1 MAEIGHRFKKNRRM
15 TMYLNRFQI
24 FGVLVC
30 GLLLAAVPAGA
41 KCTVTLKFTNN
52 DTHEVTV
59 LGNDSQARVNG
70 GTYSKMDFQDVVLAP
85 GATGT
90 TSWTTN
96 MSCGGHAKR
105 DLASTGN
112 NDKYEKMVANV
123 DIDDG
128 VTYGPSALK
137 ND

>member
-1 MAEIGHRFKKNRRM
+1 MRFAR
-15 TMYLNRFQI
+15 YLQI
-24 FGVLVC
+24 FGVLAG
-30 GLLLAAVPAGA
+30 GLLLAGIPASA

-52 DTHEVTV
+52 DSHEITV

-70 GTYSKMDFQDVVLAP
+70 GTYSKMGFQNVVIP
-85 GATGT
+85 SGGT
-90 TSWTTN
+90 ASTSWTTN

-105 DLASTGN
+105 DLRFRYLDSGDSN
-112 NDKYEKMVANV
+112 KYERMVANV

-128 VTYGPSALK
+128 LTYGPYAIK

>member
-1 MAEIGHRFKKNRRM
+1 VVA
-15 TMYLNRFQI
+15 
-24 FGVLVC
+24 C
-30 GLLLAAVPAGA
+30 GLLLASIPASA

-52 DTHEVTV
+52 DSHEITV
-59 LGNDSQARVNG
+59 LGDDSQARVNG
-70 GTYSKMDFQDVVLAP
+70 GTYAKMNFQNVVLAP
-85 GATGT
+85 GATGS

-105 DLASTGN
+105 DLRFKYRDSSD
-112 NDKYEKMVANV
+112 NDKYEKMVADV

-128 VTYGPSALK
+128 VTYGPYVIK

>member
-1 MAEIGHRFKKNRRM
+1 
-15 TMYLNRFQI
+15 MYANKLHI
-24 FGVLVC
+24 FGVVAC
-30 GLLLAAVPAGA
+30 GLLLASIPASA

-52 DTHEVTV
+52 DSHEITV
-59 LGNDSQARVNG
+59 LGDDSQARVNG
-70 GTYSKMDFQDVVLAP
+70 GTYAKMNFQNVVLAP
-85 GATGT
+85 GATGS

-105 DLASTGN
+105 DLRFKYRDSSD
-112 NDKYEKMVANV
+112 NDKYEKMVADV

-128 VTYGPSALK
+128 VTYGPYVIK

>member
-1 MAEIGHRFKKNRRM
+1 
-15 TMYLNRFQI
+15 MYLNRFHI
-24 FGVLVC
+24 FGVLAC
-30 GLLLAAVPAGA
+30 GLLLAAVPASA
-41 KCTVTLKFTNN
+41 KCTVTLKFTNH
-52 DTHEVTV
+52 DTHEITV
-59 LGNDSQARVNG
+59 LGNDSRARING

-85 GATGT
+85 GASGT

-105 DLASTGN
+105 DLRFKFRDAGN
-112 NDKYEKMVANV
+112 SDKYEKMVANV

-128 VTYGPSALK
+128 VTYGPYALK

>member
-1 MAEIGHRFKKNRRM
+1 MFNNKFHV
-15 TMYLNRFQI
+15 
-24 FGVLVC
+24 FGLLAC
-30 GLLLAAVPAGA
+30 GMLLAAVPASA

-52 DTHEVTV
+52 DTHEITV

-70 GTYSKMDFQDVVLAP
+70 GTYSKMNFQDVVVAP
-85 GATGT
+85 GATGS

-105 DLASTGN
+105 DLKFKYRDSGD

-128 VTYGPSALK
+128 VTYGPYAIK

>member
-1 MAEIGHRFKKNRRM
+1 MYIKK
-15 TMYLNRFQI
+15 LHI
-24 FGVLVC
+24 FSVLAC
-30 GLLLAAVPAGA
+30 GLLLAVVPASA

-52 DTHEVTV
+52 DTHEITV

-70 GTYSKMDFQDVVLAP
+70 GTYSKMNFQDVVLAP
-85 GATGT
+85 GATGS
-90 TSWTTN
+90 TSWITN

-105 DLASTGN
+105 DLRFMFRDSGDN
-112 NDKYEKMVANV
+112 GKYEKMVANV

-128 VTYGPSALK
+128 VTYGPYASK

>member
-1 MAEIGHRFKKNRRM
+1 MFTNKFHV
-15 TMYLNRFQI
+15 
-24 FGVLVC
+24 FGLFAC
-30 GLLLAAVPAGA
+30 GMLLAAVPASA

-52 DTHEVTV
+52 DTHEITV

-70 GTYSKMDFQDVVLAP
+70 GTYSKMNFQDVVVAP
-85 GATGT
+85 GATGS

-105 DLASTGN
+105 DLKFKYRDSGD

-128 VTYGPSALK
+128 VTYGPYAIK

>member
-1 MAEIGHRFKKNRRM
+1 MSIIKTTLLCSTLSCA
-15 TMYLNRFQI
+15 
-24 FGVLVC
+24 
-30 GLLLAAVPAGA
+30 LLLSAAEASA

-52 DTHEVTV
+52 DTHDITM

-70 GTYSKMDFQDVVLAP
+70 GTWSKMGFNNVTIKP
-85 GATGT
+85 GATGS

-96 MSCGGHAKR
+96 MSCSGNAKR
-105 DLASTGN
+105 DLRF
-112 NDKYEKMVANV
+112 KYQDSGDSNIYPKMVDNV

-128 VTYGPSALK
+128 LTYGPYAIK

>member
-1 MAEIGHRFKKNRRM
+1 
-15 TMYLNRFQI
+15 MYVNKVHI
-24 FGVLVC
+24 FSVLAC
-30 GLLLAAVPAGA
+30 GLMLAAVPASA

-52 DTHEVTV
+52 DTHDIKV

-70 GTYSKMDFQDVVLAP
+70 GTWSKMNFQDLDLAP
-85 GATGT
+85 GATGNR
-90 TSWTTN
+90 SWTTN

-105 DLASTGN
+105 DLRFKYQDTGD
-112 NDKYEKMVANV
+112 NDKYEKMITNV

-128 VTYGPSALK
+128 EAYGPYVLK

>member
-1 MAEIGHRFKKNRRM
+1 MFVNKVS
-15 TMYLNRFQI
+15 L
-24 FGVLVC
+24 FGVLAC
-30 GLLLAAVPAGA
+30 GLMAVSLPASA

-52 DTHEVTV
+52 DSHEITV
-59 LGNDSQARVNG
+59 LGSDSQARVNG
-70 GTYSKMDFQDVVLAP
+70 GTYSKMNFQDVVIAP
-85 GATGT
+85 GGTGN

-105 DLASTGN
+105 DLRFKYRDSGN
-112 NDKYEKMVANV
+112 NDKYEKMVSDV

-128 VTYGPSALK
+128 VTYGPYAIK